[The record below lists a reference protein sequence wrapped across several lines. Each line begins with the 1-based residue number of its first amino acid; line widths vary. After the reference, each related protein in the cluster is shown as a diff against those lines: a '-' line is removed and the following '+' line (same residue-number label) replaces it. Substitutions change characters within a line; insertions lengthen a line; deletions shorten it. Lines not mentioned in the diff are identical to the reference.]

1 MGVSLLLIGLTG
13 LFWFLGMRN
22 ADEVIGILEKLMAT
36 LLLVLT
42 LCVGGW
48 HLAIGMG
55 LLVVALS
62 LPRARAFASTHQR
75 SNSKITRESGEL
87 FFAFL
92 SAALS
97 SAASRCAVAFQES
110 PFCAEAWMRPA
121 SVAAPAGHLGVGPL
135 EQGFGEIAQG

>member
-62 LPRARAFASTHQR
+62 LPSAR
-75 SNSKITRESGEL
+75 
-87 FFAFL
+87 
-92 SAALS
+92 
-97 SAASRCAVAFQES
+97 
-110 PFCAEAWMRPA
+110 FCFH
-121 SVAAPAGHLGVGPL
+121 APAL
-135 EQGFGEIAQG
+135 EQQDHPRER

>member
-62 LPRARAFASTHQR
+62 LPRARAFACTRQR

-87 FFAFL
+87 FL
-92 SAALS
+92 
-97 SAASRCAVAFQES
+97 
-110 PFCAEAWMRPA
+110 PF
-121 SVAAPAGHLGVGPL
+121 
-135 EQGFGEIAQG
+135 

>member
-55 LLVVALS
+55 LLVVASS
-62 LPRARAFASTHQR
+62 LPRARAFASTRQR
-75 SNSKITRESGEL
+75 SNTKITRESGEL
-87 FFAFL
+87 FL
-92 SAALS
+92 
-97 SAASRCAVAFQES
+97 
-110 PFCAEAWMRPA
+110 PF
-121 SVAAPAGHLGVGPL
+121 
-135 EQGFGEIAQG
+135 

>member
-48 HLAIGMG
+48 HLAIS
-55 LLVVALS
+55 LLLGGGPQPAAR
-62 LPRARAFASTHQR
+62 PRLCLH
-75 SNSKITRESGEL
+75 
-87 FFAFL
+87 
-92 SAALS
+92 
-97 SAASRCAVAFQES
+97 
-110 PFCAEAWMRPA
+110 
-121 SVAAPAGHLGVGPL
+121 APAL
-135 EQGFGEIAQG
+135 EHQDHPRER